1 LVALRT
7 RDLEESWLFEL
18 QLRAVSLGISTWLV
32 DLGPYETCRVAGV
45 VDRLRIDPRA
55 GVIEATIS
63 DGTAAVAAQW
73 SISRA
78 TPQLALTP
86 GRAVV
91 LEGVAS
97 VGLDGKILLRNP
109 TFELASFPEVA

>member
-18 QLRAVSLGISTWLV
+18 QLQAVSLGISTWLV

-55 GVIEATIS
+55 GVIEASIS

-78 TPQLALTP
+78 TPQLAVTP

-91 LEGVAS
+91 LDGIATIGPRGDLVL
-97 VGLDGKILLRNP
+97 LDP
-109 TFELASFPEVA
+109 SFETVSFSDLA